1 MLDERKTAILH
12 AVVEE
17 YIDTAAPVGSGAVA
31 RSANMSVSSATVR
44 NEMAQLEADG
54 YLQQPHTSAGRVPTD
69 KGYRAFVDGLDLR
82 RVALPEPERVA
93 GYFARVRGEIEELMS
108 HTARL
113 LSGLTAHTALVLDH
127 TGDAAE
133 ARSIQ
138 LVPLGADTL
147 LAVVVLSTG
156 AVQKLTISV
165 EDPSPGDVAD
175 AVEILAESMV
185 GRKVGAW
192 LPVAADDPR
201 MGAALARLVLSA
213 LGRTPDDDTM
223 GDDTLYV
230 EGTSR
235 VASSF
240 EAADTVRRVLTILEE
255 QLVVARLLE
264 DVVDRGQRVAIGEET
279 GLEPLRKCSVVVA
292 PLEVAGSQAGSIAVL
307 GPTRMNYP
315 QALAAVAVVSRQ
327 LGHRLTEG

>member
-44 NEMAQLEADG
+44 NEMAQLEAEG

-82 RVALPEPERVA
+82 QVSLPQPERVV
-93 GYFARVRGEIEELMS
+93 GFFSRMRGEIEELMTD
-108 HTARL
+108 TARL
-113 LSGLTAHTALVLDH
+113 LSGITEHTALVLDH
-127 TGDAAE
+127 TVDGAE

-138 LVPLGADTL
+138 LVPLGHDTL

-156 AVQKLTISV
+156 AVQKLTIDV
-165 EDPSPGDVAD
+165 DNPSPDAVGD
-175 AVEILAESMV
+175 AVEILSQSMV
-185 GRKVGAW
+185 GRPVGGW
-192 LPVAADDPR
+192 LRISDDDRRPGAD
-201 MGAALARLVLSA
+201 LARRVLRVLASVS
-213 LGRTPDDDTM
+213 D

-240 EAADTVRRVLTILEE
+240 EAADTVRRVLTILEQ

-264 DVVDRGQRVAIGEET
+264 DVVERGQRVAIGEET
-279 GLEPLRKCSVVVA
+279 GLEPLRNCSVVVA